1 MPIARFEMPD
11 GRIGRFEVPEGTTPE
26 DAQRLIEEQVQSAGK
41 NVTTQDRVKMLLP
54 FGEKVVPML
63 EQAGPAAKDVAM
75 APVRA
80 MLAVGKLPANVARLA
95 GYGKPAQM
103 IEQADLAA
111 KEYSAP
117 QEGFMGTRGPIST
130 AASLGGDIV
139 SGGALLKGLQ
149 LAAAPL
155 KTVPMFQPAAQ
166 FISKSPTTQATIGGG
181 TLGAMGAEEADP
193 LSLLKST
200 GLGAGFGAA
209 GQTIATGLGKVMN
222 PALERL
228 KQLRAAG
235 IDTTKLEKEGTMGQ
249 VLGGRTQQ
257 AENLLSL
264 LPFGGVTSKIQQG
277 AKAFDEAAALRQ
289 AGIKTSQKTA
299 EQGLTEGGER
309 AISTQKAALQS
320 QMANLDDRFQNF
332 VQKTTQNL
340 DQKQG
345 QFSTP
350 IINRALANINQKL
363 PDNVSGT
370 RGIEEAQKLISNAYD
385 DVLTKIGEVK
395 ITPQAAK
402 SLDDLKT
409 AYKRKLGGENSE
421 NYNRFAA
428 YIDELLESGG
438 ESRLLDAKQWQV
450 KLQDLGTD
458 SYNYSSSSNAA
469 QREYGQAL
477 KELKNK
483 WMQLIEDSTG
493 SAEIKAINKAHSEF
507 QAPQRAASY
516 VASITK
522 GGEFDPKQLLNA
534 IKAGTSTKRFAAG
547 TDDLQKQTTK
557 AFQEMAKERAALKAQ
572 HEDFAKQLKQKKSQ
586 MGQEFAGKKQQTKR
600 NVASQKEL
608 TKLEA
613 DLEKQ
618 AVKDIGE
625 EVKEGANATYAQN
638 RLAYGLTG
646 LGGAGYGA
654 SKLFG
659 LSPELSALA
668 AGTGIIGT
676 RALYSQPMQSL
687 IKKAAVA
694 PRSEAVQQLGTS
706 LQQAA
711 PAIGVG
717 AAAARENVPEPQGN
731 LPGFKEGGST
741 TPAWQRKEGKN
752 PEGGLNALGRASYNR
767 ETGGKLKAPQPEG
780 GSRKKSFCA
789 RMGGMKK
796 KLTSSKTANDP
807 DSRINKALR
816 KWKCQVTSYNAYRA
830 ILPHLAESH
839 QPKMVVWS

>member
-1 MPIARFEMPD
+1 MDDKDITWD
-11 GRIGRFEVPEGTTPE
+11 
-26 DAQRLIEEQVQSAGK
+26 DADITWDKPAK
-41 NVTTQDRVKMLLP
+41 KATTQDRVKMLLP

-63 EQAGPAAKDVAM
+63 EQAGPVAKDVAM

-103 IEQADLAA
+103 IEQADVAA

-181 TLGAMGAEEADP
+181 ALGAMGAEEADP

-200 GLGAGFGAA
+200 GLGAGFGVVGQAA
-209 GQTIATGLGKVMN
+209 ATGLGKVMN

-228 KQLRAAG
+228 NQLRAAG
-235 IDTTKLEKEGTMGQ
+235 IDTTRLEKEGTIGQ
-249 VLGGRTQQ
+249 VLGGKTQQ
-257 AENLLSL
+257 VENLLSL

-309 AISTQKAALQS
+309 TISTQKAALQS

-370 RGIEEAQKLISNAYD
+370 QGIEEAQKLIAKAYD
-385 DVLTKIGEVK
+385 DALVKIGEVK
-395 ITPQAAK
+395 ITPQAEA
-402 SLDDLKT
+402 SLNSLKT
-409 AYKRKLGGENSE
+409 QYKGKLGGENSPE
-421 NYNRFAA
+421 YNKFVAQ
-428 YIDELLESGG
+428 IDDLLDSGG
-438 ESRLLDAKQWQV
+438 DTRLLDAKQWQV
-450 KLQDLGTD
+450 KFQDLGTEAFEN
-458 SYNYSSSSNAA
+458 SASRIAA
-469 QREYGQAL
+469 ERQYGRAL
-477 KELKNK
+477 TDLKDK

-493 SAEIKAINKAHSEF
+493 SAQIKAANKAYSEF

-522 GGEFDPKQLLNA
+522 GGEFDPNQLLNA
-534 IKAGTSTKRFAAG
+534 IRAGTSIKRFAAG

-557 AFQEMAKERAALKAQ
+557 AYQEMAKERAALKAR
-572 HEDFAKQLKQKKSQ
+572 HEDFAKQLKQKKLQ

-600 NVASQKEL
+600 NVESQKEL

-613 DLEKQ
+613 DLERQ

-625 EVKEGANATYAQN
+625 KVKEGAGATYAQN

-646 LGGAGYGA
+646 LGGTGYGLN
-654 SKLFG
+654 KLFG
-659 LSPELSALA
+659 ISPELSALG
-668 AGTGIIGT
+668 AGATIFGT
-676 RALYSQPMQSL
+676 NVLYNPIAQSL
-687 IKKAAVA
+687 IKKAAVG
-694 PRSEAVQQLGTS
+694 PRSETVRQLGTG

-717 AAAARENVPEPQGN
+717 TAAARENVPEPQGN
-731 LPGFKEGGST
+731 LPGFKQGGST

-816 KWKCQVTSYNAYRA
+816 KWKC
-830 ILPHLAESH
+830 
-839 QPKMVVWS
+839 